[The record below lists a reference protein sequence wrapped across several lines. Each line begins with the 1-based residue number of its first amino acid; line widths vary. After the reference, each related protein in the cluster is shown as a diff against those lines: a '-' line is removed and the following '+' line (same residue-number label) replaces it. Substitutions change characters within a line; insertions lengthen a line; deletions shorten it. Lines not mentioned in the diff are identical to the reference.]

1 MLKTLAA
8 AALTTALIT
17 GPAAAQNPRGA
28 AIVAAQLD
36 AVSNEMGL
44 TPGARVNG
52 RLARN
57 ASQMTNLQ
65 APGGTTYF
73 IGVCDENCRDL
84 DLIVRDASGREV
96 GRDEEVDDVPIVA
109 VETRAGTYTV
119 EVSMADCTGVCHW
132 GVGVFR

>member
-8 AALTTALIT
+8 AALTTALIA
-17 GPAAAQNPRGA
+17 GPAAGQSPRGA
-28 AIVAAQLD
+28 AIVTAQLD
-36 AVSNEMGL
+36 AASNEMGL
-44 TPGARVNG
+44 TPGARVSG
-52 RLARN
+52 RLAQGGR
-57 ASQMTNLQ
+57 QMTNLQ

-96 GRDEEVDDVPIVA
+96 DRDEEMDDVPIVA
-109 VETRAGTYTV
+109 IETTAGTYTV
-119 EVSMADCTGVCHW
+119 EVSMADCTGECHW